1 MFMLSTQPPF
11 LQTYACYKSLAHRPE
26 QGVSGRERG
35 RNLLAVIFP
44 RILAWRVLLVLIRRL
59 PLQKRIV
66 P

>member
-1 MFMLSTQPPF
+1 MLTLSTQLPF
-11 LQTYACYKSLAHRPE
+11 LQMYARCKSLPHRPE

-35 RNLLAVIFP
+35 RNLLVAIFP
-44 RILAWRVLLVLIRRL
+44 RILAWRVLLVLIRQL